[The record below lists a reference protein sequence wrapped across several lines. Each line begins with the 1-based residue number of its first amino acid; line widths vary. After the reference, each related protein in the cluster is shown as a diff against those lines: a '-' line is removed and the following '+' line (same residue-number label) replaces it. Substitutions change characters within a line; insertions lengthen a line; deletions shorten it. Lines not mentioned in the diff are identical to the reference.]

1 MQSALP
7 ETRQKHKYKTV
18 KKLFPILVF
27 LLLTA
32 CKPAPQT
39 QTPTLTIPTSIPSPT
54 PKPQLSVS
62 PNVNPLTGL
71 PVADLSLLR
80 TPALLV
86 SISNFP
92 AIGRPQAGLS
102 FAPFV
107 YEYYITE
114 GATRFLAVF
123 YGELPKPE
131 IYSTGGCEVRS
142 GLFDKT
148 QTLIGRR
155 VWLDSNA
162 NGRLDAGEEG
172 VPGVCVNL
180 YDDNGNRIQQT
191 TTDTNGYY
199 GFNVQP
205 GKYTVEFVKPN
216 GMGFT
221 QKESVDAG
229 DSAADPATGRVDVDL
244 STDNLTVNAGLVPA
258 ETPSPSP
265 DAQSNMPL
273 AQVGP
278 IRSGRLIYGYIGKY
292 FKNSCL
298 IYAFA
303 SPEEQ
308 SRIPHCYM
316 VFHQLAGGGYMLD
329 ISDLTKV
336 ALTNKK
342 EKGSNFDY
350 TSNLYADQTQAVGIQ
365 ANKLNVYFAYQ
376 NQSGWFYDPLYQAY
390 LHYVDT
396 SVYDQAGV
404 LHADVDRLTG
414 RQLHFE
420 NVIVLFAKHEVLS
433 PTNLDIHLDEGK
445 TGQALLF
452 RDGQMYKINW
462 STVPN
467 ADEQETGMRHPIQF
481 LTLEG
486 NPAPLKPGHTWI
498 IVVTPDSVLTEKS
511 PGAWTLTFSQPS
523 GAK

>member
-1 MQSALP
+1 
-7 ETRQKHKYKTV
+7 V
-18 KKLFPILVF
+18 KKLIPILVM

-32 CKPAPQT
+32 CKPAPQP
-39 QTPTLTIPTSIPSPT
+39 QTPTLVIPTAIPSPT
-54 PKPQLSVS
+54 SKPQVSVS
-62 PNVNPLTGL
+62 PGVNPLTGL
-71 PVADLSLLR
+71 PVADPSLLK

-123 YGELPKPE
+123 YGEFPTSE
-131 IYSTGGCEVRS
+131 IPPAGGCEVRS

-155 VWLDSNA
+155 VWLDANA

-172 VPGVCVNL
+172 IPGVCVNL
-180 YDDNGNRIQQT
+180 YDGNGNRIQQT

-205 GKYTVEFVKPN
+205 GKYTIEFVKPN
-216 GMGFT
+216 GMDFT
-221 QKESVDAG
+221 KKASVEVG
-229 DSAADPATGRVDVDL
+229 DSAADPATGRVDVNISADDL
-244 STDNLTVNAGLVPA
+244 RVNAGLVSSATLP
-258 ETPSPSP
+258 PSSDP
-265 DAQSNMPL
+265 QSNMPL

-308 SRIPHCYM
+308 SRIPQCYM

-329 ISDLTKV
+329 ISDMTKV
-336 ALTNKK
+336 AQANKEK
-342 EKGSNFDY
+342 KGSNFDY
-350 TSNLYADQTQAVGIQ
+350 TSNLFADQSQAGGIP
-365 ANKLNVYFAYQ
+365 ASKLNVYFAYQ

-396 SVYDQAGV
+396 SGYDQAGI

-420 NVIVLFAKHEVLS
+420 NVIVLFARHEVLS

-467 ADEQETGMRHPIQF
+467 ADEQTTGMRHPIQF
-481 LTLEG
+481 LNLDG
-486 NPAPLKPGHTWI
+486 NPAPLKPGHTWV
-498 IVVTPDSVLTEKS
+498 IVVTPDSVVEEKS